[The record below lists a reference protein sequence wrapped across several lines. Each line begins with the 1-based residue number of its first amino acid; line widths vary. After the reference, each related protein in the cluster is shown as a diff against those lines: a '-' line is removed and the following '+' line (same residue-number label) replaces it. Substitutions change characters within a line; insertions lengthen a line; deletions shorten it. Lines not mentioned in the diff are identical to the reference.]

1 MTWILAKRALH
12 EMLRILHD
20 IKVLQCPTYNVIKFG
35 AKKMQIGGNNLHR
48 DRALPRLIA
57 WNVLQMEAPNG
68 EAAMNLHTS
77 MPKVSGF
84 LQKSDKHLL

>member
-1 MTWILAKRALH
+1 
-12 EMLRILHD
+12 
-20 IKVLQCPTYNVIKFG
+20 
-35 AKKMQIGGNNLHR
+35 MQIGGNNLHR